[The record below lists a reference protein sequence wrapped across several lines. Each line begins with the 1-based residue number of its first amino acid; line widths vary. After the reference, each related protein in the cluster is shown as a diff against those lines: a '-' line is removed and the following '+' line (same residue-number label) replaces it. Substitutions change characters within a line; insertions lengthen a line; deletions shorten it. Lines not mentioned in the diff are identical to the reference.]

1 MPQHQPLTDL
11 LLRAAKPPERGTTTL
26 WDGTLKHFG
35 VRISSGG
42 AKSFII
48 LLGSGRRQAI
58 GRYPTITLAKARE
71 KAKAILAERTLGKHR
86 PNSISWKKAIELY
99 LAHVKTKNRSRTY
112 NEYERALRRYFP
124 FGDTKL
130 ADVTKQD
137 ISAKLTRLSETPSQQ
152 KHAAVYLKTFF
163 NWAINEEYL
172 TSNPLQSFK
181 QGKPRRRKRILNDDE
196 LHAIWHAAGQ
206 IGGLFGSIVKLM
218 LLTGQ
223 RRGEI
228 AGLLDSF
235 FSHNQQT
242 LTLPGTLTKNH
253 LEHTFPVGQ
262 MAATLISVQLKSAD
276 RRGSA
281 LLFPSR
287 TSIERPFN
295 GWSKCKRELDK
306 LANITR
312 WTLHDLRRTFRS
324 GLGRLGAR
332 PDIAERLVNHV
343 SSRTE
348 MEETY
353 DLWSY
358 LPEMREAMEK
368 WESHVEA
375 ILRVGLA
382 RRPPTYDA
390 ADVGAPAA
398 PPLAVPVLQ

>member
-99 LAHVKTKNRSRTY
+99 LAHVKTKNRPRTY

-130 ADVTKQD
+130 AEVTKQD

-196 LHAIWHAAGQ
+196 LRAIWDAAGQ
-206 IGGLFGSIVKLM
+206 IGGLFGPIVKLM

-228 AGLLDSF
+228 AALLDTF
-235 FSHNQQT
+235 YSHNQQT

-253 LEHTFPVGQ
+253 LEHPFPVGQ
-262 MAATLISVQLKSAD
+262 MAAALISAQLNSDD

-281 LLFPSR
+281 FLFPSR

-306 LANITR
+306 SANIAP

-324 GLGRLGAR
+324 GLGRLGVR

-358 LPEMREAMEK
+358 LPEMREAMEN

-375 ILRVGLA
+375 VLRVGLA
-382 RRPPTYDA
+382 RRPSTYDA

-398 PPLAVPVLQ
+398 PPLAVPILQ

>member
-99 LAHVKTKNRSRTY
+99 LAHVKTKNRLRTY

-196 LHAIWHAAGQ
+196 LRAVWDAAGQ
-206 IGGLFGSIVKLM
+206 IGGLFGPIVKLM

-235 FSHNQQT
+235 FSRNQQT
-242 LTLPGTLTKNH
+242 LTLPSSLTKNH

-262 MAATLISVQLKSAD
+262 MAAALISAQLNSDD

-281 LLFPSR
+281 FLFPSR

-306 LANITR
+306 SANIAP

-324 GLGRLGAR
+324 GLGRLGVR

-375 ILRVGLA
+375 VLGVGLA
-382 RRPPTYDA
+382 RRPSTHDA

-398 PPLAVPVLQ
+398 PPLAVPILQ

>member
-86 PNSISWKKAIELY
+86 PNSISWKKGIELY
-99 LAHVKTKNRSRTY
+99 LAHVKTKNRPRTY

-196 LHAIWHAAGQ
+196 LRAIWDAASQ
-206 IGGLFGSIVKLM
+206 IGGLFGPIVKLI

-281 LLFPSR
+281 FLFPSR

-306 LANITR
+306 SANIAP

-324 GLGRLGAR
+324 GLGRLGVR

-358 LPEMREAMEK
+358 LPEMREAMDK

-375 ILRVGLA
+375 VLRVGLA
-382 RRPPTYDA
+382 RRPSTYDA

-398 PPLAVPVLQ
+398 PPLAVPILQ

>member
-1 MPQHQPLTDL
+1 M
-11 LLRAAKPPERGTTTL
+11 LRAAKPPECGTTTL

-35 VRISSGG
+35 IRISSGG
-42 AKSFII
+42 AKSFIV

-86 PNSISWKKAIELY
+86 PNSISWKKALELY
-99 LAHVKTKNRSRTY
+99 LAEAKTKNRPRTY
-112 NEYERALRRYFP
+112 KEYERALRRYFP

-130 ADVTKQD
+130 ADITKQD
-137 ISAKLTRLSETPSQQ
+137 ISAKLSRLSDTPSQQ

-172 TSNPLQSFK
+172 TTNHLHSFK
-181 QGKPRRRKRILNDDE
+181 QGKAKRRKRVLNDDE
-196 LHAIWHAAGQ
+196 LRAVWFAADQ
-206 IGGLFGSIVKLM
+206 VDGLFGVIVKLV

-228 AGLLDSF
+228 AGLLDTF

-242 LTLPGTLTKNH
+242 VTLPGSLTKNH

-262 MAATLISVQLKSAD
+262 MASAIISKQLTSDD
-276 RRGSA
+276 RRRSA
-281 LLFPSR
+281 FLFPSR
-287 TSIERPFN
+287 ISDERPFN

-306 LANITR
+306 LANIAP

-324 GLGRLGAR
+324 GLGRLGVR

-343 SSRTE
+343 SSRSE

-353 DLWSY
+353 DLWTY
-358 LPEMREAMEK
+358 LPEMREAMQR
-368 WESHVEA
+368 WESNMNSLITSDFPTANTARERTRTA
-375 ILRVGLA
+375 STLA
-382 RRPPTYDA
+382 YQSEIGNDIWPTS
-390 ADVGAPAA
+390 
-398 PPLAVPVLQ
+398 QF

>member
-1 MPQHQPLTDL
+1 MPQYQPLTDL

-48 LLGSGRRQAI
+48 LVGSGRRQAI

-86 PNSISWKKAIELY
+86 PNSISWKKALELY
-99 LAHVKTKNRSRTY
+99 LAHVKTKNRKRTY
-112 NEYERALRRYFP
+112 DEYDRVLRRYFP
-124 FGDTKL
+124 FGETKL
-130 ADVTKQD
+130 ADITKQD
-137 ISAKLTRLSETPSQQ
+137 ISAKLARLSETASQQ
-152 KHAAVYLKTFF
+152 KHAAVNLKTFF

-172 TSNPLQSFK
+172 ASNPLQSFK
-181 QGKPRRRKRILNDDE
+181 QGKPRRRKRILSDDE
-196 LHAIWHAAGQ
+196 LRAVWFAADQ
-206 IGGLFGSIVKLM
+206 LGGLFGSIVKLM

-228 AGLLDSF
+228 SALVPTY
-235 FSHNQQT
+235 FSHNQQAV
-242 LTLPGTLTKNH
+242 TLPGTLTKNH

-262 MAATLISVQLKSAD
+262 MAAALLLAQIHSTG

-281 LLFPSR
+281 FLFPSR
-287 TSIERPFN
+287 TSTERPFN

-306 LANITR
+306 LASIAP

-324 GLGRLGAR
+324 GLGRLGVR

-358 LPEMREAMEK
+358 LPEMRTAMK
-368 WESHVEA
+368 AWECYVMEVVTRS
-375 ILRVGLA
+375 RDLA
-382 RRPPTYDA
+382 A
-390 ADVGAPAA
+390 
-398 PPLAVPVLQ
+398 